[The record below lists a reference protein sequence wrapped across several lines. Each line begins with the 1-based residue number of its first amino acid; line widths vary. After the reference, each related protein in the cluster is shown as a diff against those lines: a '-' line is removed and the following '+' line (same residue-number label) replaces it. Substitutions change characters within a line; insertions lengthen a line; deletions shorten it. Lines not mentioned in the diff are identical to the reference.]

1 MTRNVFVYLCVVS
14 VSASPKVQFGFY
26 VKLPKIYEMCL
37 HVLLDVEVGLRESKG
52 WWAHTLSF
60 PESTFSNN
68 SLFSFSRARLGRRLH
83 DSWKWRISFFS
94 VLFAINL
101 YDRLG
106 EGALGQSKPSPLLG
120 SALVGAN
127 KKGASVCKYADRSKR
142 GGIILLLKSAQ
153 SWNVIFLTILLAG
166 RTGEWL
172 CRTLSVV
179 LLQTVHWHRRD
190 PGFRSLSL
198 DKRYFCAVLIS
209 N

>member
-1 MTRNVFVYLCVVS
+1 
-14 VSASPKVQFGFY
+14 
-26 VKLPKIYEMCL
+26 MCL

-179 LLQTVHWHRRD
+179 LLQTVHMAPQRPR
-190 PGFRSLSL
+190 FQIIESRQKVFLCSFNIKL
-198 DKRYFCAVLIS
+198 